1 MAKKNAKGGGTI
13 RKKTV
18 TRSGKEYTY
27 WEARITTGRD
37 PGTGKQIQRSF
48 TGKTQKEV
56 REKMQAAAVEV
67 NQGTYTAP
75 QRMTVGQWLD
85 VWASD
90 YLGAVKP
97 STADGYIRSVRNYI
111 KPTLGAVRL
120 DQLRPH
126 DVQAFVNGLEG
137 LAPSTAR
144 YHHQVLHTA
153 LEKAVELDYIPRNP
167 AARCE
172 LPRAEQAEVHPLNDE
187 QAAAL
192 LATAIGTDVEH
203 LLAVALFTGL
213 RQSELLGLTW
223 DAVDFDNGAISVNK
237 QLVRAAFRTE
247 GPFQSPKN
255 GRARTITPAAAVFA
269 ALKRQRIR
277 QAEQQLKAGPM
288 WDNPHGLV
296 FTTETGA
303 PFNQR
308 MADRG
313 FRNALAAAGLS
324 GFHFHS
330 LRHTYAVN
338 ALRAGADIKTVQ
350 ASLGHA
356 SAAFTLD
363 KVWPCNGPDAEGQR
377 RPDGTLYQGRYETV
391 KGKYKGKQAVE
402 TRLTLA
408 ITWVKRVLSHYCHK

>member
-1 MAKKNAKGGGTI
+1 MMEFLPHIRLKLFPHLKCEKPRADQAQKRPRRANRGDQIWFPFRVRKFPAPSKSQTFGILDSKKPPPVLPTPGTAMRAVDLTGLTALSSYQKWEENAMAKKNAKGGGTI

-187 QAAAL
+187 HAAAL
-192 LATAIGTDVEH
+192 LSTAI
-203 LLAVALFTGL
+203 
-213 RQSELLGLTW
+213 
-223 DAVDFDNGAISVNK
+223 
-237 QLVRAAFRTE
+237 
-247 GPFQSPKN
+247 
-255 GRARTITPAAAVFA
+255 
-269 ALKRQRIR
+269 
-277 QAEQQLKAGPM
+277 
-288 WDNPHGLV
+288 
-296 FTTETGA
+296 
-303 PFNQR
+303 
-308 MADRG
+308 
-313 FRNALAAAGLS
+313 
-324 GFHFHS
+324 
-330 LRHTYAVN
+330 
-338 ALRAGADIKTVQ
+338 
-350 ASLGHA
+350 
-356 SAAFTLD
+356 
-363 KVWPCNGPDAEGQR
+363 
-377 RPDGTLYQGRYETV
+377 
-391 KGKYKGKQAVE
+391 
-402 TRLTLA
+402 
-408 ITWVKRVLSHYCHK
+408 